1 MKFKGIGTID
11 GTQKEID
18 IVADSPETATQQMKK
33 MGYTNI
39 SIVEKGSM
47 LLRKKV
53 KTKDISMV
61 FRQLAAF
68 SAAGES
74 FTKSLNSVA
83 DVTGNPTLKNAL
95 LDIRR
100 KIETGQDIPAAFGE
114 YKFFPKIVVNL
125 LKVADSSGN
134 MEVTLD
140 EIARYLQQL
149 YNIESGVNSAFIY
162 PKVIIFI
169 MLVAMSFI
177 TTRILPQF
185 RSFYTD
191 MNIDMPFITKA
202 IYAFSDFLNN
212 EWFIALPAVV
222 ALVYF
227 VKNFDKYMPDTY
239 DYMVINIPII
249 KGIMTHLYMFRFCK
263 TMEILS
269 NSEMDILET
278 LSLTSDVMENHLFVN
293 IIQETIQKV
302 REGEGVTSSLR
313 KNDKDKIF
321 DLMTIAFLNTG
332 EESSNIGGMMK
343 KASEFYQRTINVE
356 IEGFGKVIEPILL
369 VIIAVFVFVLVS
381 SVYLPIFKMSQIA
394 GQH

>member
-1 MKFKGIGTID
+1 MKFKGIGTLD

-18 IVADSPETATQQMKK
+18 IIADSPEQATQQMKK
-33 MGYTNI
+33 LGYTGI
-39 SIVEKGSM
+39 SIVEKAS
-47 LLRKKV
+47 LLSRKKV

-95 LDIRR
+95 LDIRK
-100 KIETGQDIPAAFGE
+100 KIEAGQEIPDAFAE
-114 YKFFPKIVVNL
+114 YKFFPKIVINL
-125 LKVADSSGN
+125 LKVANSSGN
-134 MEVTLD
+134 METTLD
-140 EIARYLQQL
+140 ELAKYLQQL
-149 YNIESGVNSAFIY
+149 YNIEAGVSSAFIY
-162 PKVIIFI
+162 PKVILFV
-169 MLVAMSFI
+169 MFSAMSFI
-177 TTRILPQF
+177 TAKILPQF

-191 MNIDMPFITKA
+191 MNIEMPFITKM

-212 EWFIALPAVV
+212 DWFIALPAVF
-222 ALVYF
+222 AIVYF
-227 VKNFDKYMPDTY
+227 VKNFDKYMPETY

-278 LSLTSDVMENHLFVN
+278 LQLSSDVMENHLYVDVL
-293 IIQETIQKV
+293 QKTILRV
-302 REGEGVTSSLR
+302 REGEGVTSSIR
-313 KNDKDKIF
+313 KNDKNKIF

-343 KASEFYQRTINVE
+343 KASEFYQKTINVE

-369 VIIAVFVFVLVS
+369 VIIAFFVFILVS
-381 SVYLPIFKMSQIA
+381 SVYLPIFKMSQMA
-394 GQH
+394 GQQ